1 MSELRDLYQEVI
13 LDHNRRPRN
22 FGPLEGA
29 NRKAD
34 GYNPLCGDKITIY
47 LRVKGGVIDGV
58 SFQGAG
64 LISKASASMMTDAIR
79 EDLAEVEALFESHRM
94 VTVTSTA
101 PGRRE
106 AGCWPPSPGCGSSR
120 VSSAPAWLAH
130 AARRSRKQTS
140 RSRRRRGALS
150 RNESRA
156 MSNES
161 HGRARL

>member
-22 FGPLEGA
+22 FGPLAGA

-64 LISKASASMMTDAIR
+64 CAISKASASMMTDAIR
-79 EDLAEVEALFESHRM
+79 GKTFAEVEALFEEFHRM
-94 VTVTSTA
+94 VTADIDRLPDAEKLAKLAAFAGVREFPTRVKCASLAWHTLHAALDNSDGSTA
-101 PGRRE
+101 
-106 AGCWPPSPGCGSSR
+106 
-120 VSSAPAWLAH
+120 V
-130 AARRSRKQTS
+130 TTD
-140 RSRRRRGALS
+140 
-150 RNESRA
+150 
-156 MSNES
+156 
-161 HGRARL
+161 